1 MIRDQRSSI
10 SRRAQNIF
18 KFTPLNSK
26 KIQIKT
32 LGSENSKVKSVQQ
45 INFFIKATDKK
56 LIKTIAYT
64 DPLICLPLQN
74 QPLQIAQKR
83 SEHLNLYF
91 AGNGNLDGEI
101 DLLIGSDDYRCFL
114 AREEIGA

>member
-18 KFTPLNSK
+18 KFTSLNSK

-32 LGSENSKVKSVQQ
+32 FGSENSKVKSVQQ

-56 LIKTIAYT
+56 LIKPIACT
-64 DPLICLPLQN
+64 DPLIRLPLQN

-91 AGNGNLDGEI
+91 ADNGNLDRKI
-101 DLLIGSDDYRCFL
+101 DLLIGSDDYGFL
-114 AREEIGA
+114 TREEIGV

>member
-18 KFTPLNSK
+18 KFTSLNSK

-32 LGSENSKVKSVQQ
+32 FGCENSKVKSVQQ

-56 LIKTIAYT
+56 LIKPIACT

-74 QPLQIAQKR
+74 PPLQIAQKR

-91 AGNGNLDGEI
+91 ADNGNLDRKI
-101 DLLIGSDDYRCFL
+101 DLLIGSDDYGFL
-114 AREEIGA
+114 TREEIGV